1 MATPQ
6 LENLTESLQRYMGV
20 QQLQP
25 FEPAD
30 IVADALARLT
40 GERGNIERIL
50 ALWNG
55 RSAWPELV
63 DAWDPGSHE
72 PALLAL
78 REMLDASLVV
88 QRSHDGT
95 PKTLLPFS
103 PRFVTSR
110 GVGTVFRDMG
120 RSVVEGLWGGPKF
133 EEIQERVREKVAGWP
148 SRHPIAILLEPLCR
162 PAKTAEASG
171 EASLAAAIAS
181 DPDLTKWVETKVRQ
195 DWLAWL
201 DLVNEGLA
209 PDEQLETLTS
219 LLALHLHVATLWRLG
234 DDPGGSGRVRPCFF
248 VEVEGQGQD
257 ASCSR
262 AANGTFGFWR
272 ERAGAALQIVAAR
285 AVDAV
290 CKEDAPY
297 RESLVKANWGE
308 PRLWCGAEIQARKGS
323 RATAHF
329 RDEVGR
335 RLTEASALHP
345 TPEQGEVRKIV
356 VDALADTFGGQSS
369 PLARLKDF
377 FRKTGARAGIVGPGG
392 KSRKRYLLS
401 EEGIDLLVRLHAHRD
416 EKDIEST
423 EEEKRAVGA
432 FIDDIADRY
441 GIVLTAD
448 RSSIR
453 ELVTKPS
460 LRRLAVHLPSPAAMR
475 RNVDILDRRLDALRL
490 VRRYSDS
497 SSIIYV
503 SP

>member
-30 IVADALARLT
+30 IVADTFARLT
-40 GERGNIERIL
+40 GERGDIERIL
-50 ALWNG
+50 ALWDG
-55 RSAWPELV
+55 RSAWPDLV
-63 DAWDPGSHE
+63 DDWDPARHE
-72 PALLAL
+72 QPLLAL

-88 QRSHDGT
+88 QRAQDGT

-103 PRFVTSR
+103 PRFVTSK

-133 EEIQERVREKVAGWP
+133 KEIRERVREKVAVWP
-148 SRHPIAILLEPLCR
+148 RQHPIAILLEPLCG
-162 PAKTAEASG
+162 PAKTGEASG
-171 EASLAAAIAS
+171 EASLAAVIAS
-181 DPDLTKWVETKVRQ
+181 DPDLAKWVETKVRQ

-201 DLVNEGLA
+201 ELVNEGLA

-248 VEVEGQGQD
+248 VEVEGHGQD
-257 ASCSR
+257 VSCSR

-290 CKEDAPY
+290 CKADAPH
-297 RESLVKANWGE
+297 RESLKAANWTQ
-308 PRLWCGAEIQARKGS
+308 PRIWCGAEIQTRRGTQ
-323 RATAHF
+323 ATAHF
-329 RDEVGR
+329 REEVAR
-335 RLTEASALHP
+335 RLKEASELHSA
-345 TPEQGEVRKIV
+345 PEPDELRKIV

-401 EEGIDLLVRLHAHRD
+401 EEGIDLLVRLHAHRE

-460 LRRLAVHLPSPAAMR
+460 LKRLSVHFPSPAAMR

-490 VRRYSDS
+490 VRRYSDA
-497 SSIIYV
+497 SSIIHV